1 MALRGYSGG
10 WEASAV
16 RRLRRAI
23 RGSWILWLAS
33 GFVVLLVGVAAL
45 VPYLHL
51 ADPFAQSLERLAPPA
66 PEHPFG
72 TDRLGRD
79 VLSRT
84 VWATRYALAV
94 GIGTVAVGGTVGTVW
109 GMAAGFSG
117 PFAQEVLS
125 RLVDVF
131 LAFPPLILAMV
142 VVTLLGNGVFPV
154 VVALSFGIAPRFARV
169 ARAVVLAVRV
179 QSYVEAAR
187 AIGASSTRIL
197 LRHILPNT
205 LDSLIVLGTLT
216 VPTAILTEALL
227 SFLGIGIV
235 EPTPTWGNIASMG
248 QMVLREA
255 PWVVLFPSLA
265 LLCTVLSF
273 NLLGDAVRDA
283 LDPTTSRGVWMRRTE
298 RAELEVEPA
307 RLASRRIPAG

>member
-1 MALRGYSGG
+1 MALRGGTGG

-16 RRLRRAI
+16 RRLRRTI
-23 RGSWILWLAS
+23 QGSWILWLAS
-33 GFVVLLVGVAAL
+33 GFVALLVAVAFLA
-45 VPYLHL
+45 PYLPL
-51 ADPFAQSLERLAPPA
+51 ADPFAQGLERLAPPS

-79 VLSRT
+79 LLSRT
-84 VWATRYALAV
+84 LWASRYALAV
-94 GIGTVAVGGTVGTVW
+94 GVGTVVGGGTVGTVW

-117 PFAQEVLS
+117 RFAQEVLS

-131 LAFPPLILAMV
+131 LACPPLILAMV
-142 VVTLLGNGVFPV
+142 VVTLLGNGVVPV
-154 VVALSFGIAPRFARV
+154 VVALSLGVAPRFARV
-169 ARAVVLAVRV
+169 TRAVVLAVRV
-179 QSYVEAAR
+179 QPYVEAAR
-187 AIGASSTRIL
+187 AIGASPLRIL
-197 LRHILPNT
+197 VRHVLPNT
-205 LDSLIVLGTLT
+205 LDALIVLGTLT
-216 VPTAILTEALL
+216 IPTAILTEALL

-255 PWVVLFPSLA
+255 PWVVLFPSLV
-265 LLCTVLSF
+265 LLLTVLAF

-283 LDPTTSRGVWMRRTE
+283 LDPTVSRGTWMRRVE
-298 RAELEVEPA
+298 RAELEPEPA

>member
-1 MALRGYSGG
+1 MAQGGYSGG
-10 WEASAV
+10 WETSAV
-16 RRLRRAI
+16 RRLRRTI
-23 RGSWILWLAS
+23 QGSWILWLAS
-33 GFVVLLVGVAAL
+33 GFVVLLVGVAIL
-45 VPYLHL
+45 VPYLRL
-51 ADPFAQSLERLAPPA
+51 ADPFAQSLERLAPPT

-84 VWATRYALAV
+84 VWATRYALVV
-94 GIGTVAVGGTVGTVW
+94 GIGTVVVGGAVGTVW

-142 VVTLLGNGVFPV
+142 VVTLLGNGVLPV
-154 VVALSFGIAPRFARV
+154 VVALSFGVAPRFARV
-169 ARAVVLAVRV
+169 ARAVVLAIRV

-187 AIGASSTRIL
+187 AIGASSPRIL

-216 VPTAILTEALL
+216 IPTAILTEALL

-255 PWVVLFPSLA
+255 PWVVLCPSLA

-283 LDPTTSRGVWMRRTE
+283 LDPTTSRGVWMRRAE
-298 RAELEVEPA
+298 RAELETEPA

>member
-1 MALRGYSGG
+1 MGRRGFAGG
-10 WEASAV
+10 WETSAV

-23 RGSWILWLAS
+23 GGSWILWIAS
-33 GFVVLLVGVAAL
+33 GFVILLGAVAFLA
-45 VPYLHL
+45 PYLRL
-51 ADPFAQSLERLAPPA
+51 TDPFAQSLERLAPPS

-79 VLSRT
+79 VFSRT

-94 GIGTVAVGGTVGTVW
+94 GIGTVGVGGTVGTLW

-117 PFAQEVLS
+117 PFVQEALS

-131 LAFPPLILAMV
+131 LSFPPLILAMV
-142 VVTLLGNGVFPV
+142 VVTLIGNGVFPV
-154 VVALSFGIAPRFARV
+154 VVALSFGVAPRFARV

-179 QSYVEAAR
+179 QGYVEAAR
-187 AIGASSTRIL
+187 ALGASSPRIL
-197 LRHILPNT
+197 VRHILPNT
-205 LDSLIVLGTLT
+205 LDALIVLATLT

-255 PWVVLFPSLA
+255 PWVVFAPSLV
-265 LLCTVLSF
+265 LLLTVLSF

-283 LDPTTSRGVWMRRTE
+283 LDPTVSRGVWMRRVE
-298 RAELEVEPA
+298 RADLEPEPA
-307 RLASRRIPAG
+307 RIASRRIPAG